1 MNFPISRE
9 QILLEDNILL
19 LETFLLFRLGPTLA
33 HMYFMRKTI
42 FQVFRNVVVT

>member
-1 MNFPISRE
+1 MNFPISRADS
-9 QILLEDNILL
+9 IRGHIIVVGN
-19 LETFLLFRLGPTLA
+19 FLLFRLGPTLA

>member
-1 MNFPISRE
+1 MNFPNSIQ
-9 QILLEDNILL
+9 QILLEDILL
-19 LETFLLFRLGPTLA
+19 LETFYYLGLGPTLA